1 MLKKICT
8 FYISLFVLL
17 YIFPNSELVSNN
29 QFGSHL
35 DINSA
40 DSLKN
45 IQNLQYSINSILND
59 KNLQNANYGLTVY
72 SITNNKFYY
81 KRNSDKLLTPASNT
95 KLFTSFACLSY
106 LGEDFNTRTSVFC
119 NSNAI
124 SGNKL
129 NGNVYLF
136 GRGDINLGIS
146 DIEDLAQQ
154 IKNYG
159 INEINGNVCADATF
173 FDADYYR
180 KSYSGDNEEVEA
192 TGPIHPISVE
202 KNLINVLV
210 KAGSLTGKPA
220 NIQIIP
226 SSTSFEVRNNTLVG
240 YARKKKKASTI
251 SVRITTENQKTIIS
265 VSGTIPPKQT
275 GYYSYFNNAPALTA
289 AGVLKERLAVV
300 GVKVNGAVVNA
311 KIDKSNPK
319 NIFEIASF
327 DRPIT
332 DIMYWVNKKSDNF
345 LAEMLF
351 KIVGG
356 NYGKY
361 PSTAQSA
368 REVILKALDTN
379 KIARNNFVL
388 NDGCGLS
395 RRNLVTSEGL
405 VQLLATAKHKPFGGV
420 LDSTLAIAGVDGTLR
435 KRMSGTLAANNLR
448 AKTGTLRNVSSLAGY
463 VRTLNGELLAFAFI
477 FNGPS
482 VGYYKQTENKIGEL
496 LANFQFLKY

>member
-1 MLKKICT
+1 MLKKI
-8 FYISLFVLL
+8 FALSVGLFIIFSSLAL
-17 YIFPNSELVSNN
+17 ISNN

-35 DINSA
+35 DINSS

-45 IQNLQYSINSILND
+45 IQNLQYSINSLMND
-59 KNLQNANYGLTVY
+59 KNLQSANYGLTVY

-81 KRNSDKLLTPASNT
+81 KRNSDRLLTPASNT

-106 LGEDFNTRTSVFC
+106 LGENFNTRTSVYC

-124 SGNKL
+124 NGAKL
-129 NGNVYLF
+129 NGNIYLY
-136 GRGDINLGIS
+136 GRGDINFGIS
-146 DIEDLAQQ
+146 DIEELAQQ
-154 IKNYG
+154 IKNFG
-159 INEINGNVCADATF
+159 INEINGNICADASF
-173 FDADYYR
+173 FDTDYHR

-192 TGPIHPISVE
+192 TGPIYPISIE
-202 KNLINVLV
+202 KNLINVLI
-210 KAGSLTGKPA
+210 KAGSITGKSA

-226 SSTSFEVRNNTLVG
+226 TSNSFVVRNNTLVG
-240 YARKKKKASTI
+240 YARKKKGSTI
-251 SVRITTENQKTIIS
+251 SVRITTENQKTIIT

-275 GYYSYFNNAPALTA
+275 GYYSYFNNSPALTA

-300 GVKVNGAVVNA
+300 GIKVNGEVYIG
-311 KIDKSNPK
+311 KMDKSDTK
-319 NIFEIASF
+319 NIVEIANY

-356 NYGKY
+356 NYAKY
-361 PSTAQSA
+361 ASTAQSA
-368 REVILKALDTN
+368 REIILKSLDTN
-379 KIARNNFVL
+379 GIARNNFVL

-395 RRNLVTSEGL
+395 RRNLVSSDGL
-405 VQLLATAKHKPFGGV
+405 VQLLVTSKRKSYGEV

-435 KRMSGTLAANNLR
+435 KRMIGTTAEKNLR

-477 FNGPS
+477 FNGPN
-482 VGYYKQTENKIGEL
+482 VGYYKQTENKIGEI
-496 LANFQFLKY
+496 LANFQYLKY

>member
-8 FYISLFVLL
+8 LSVSLFIVIN
-17 YIFPNSELVSNN
+17 IFSSSALVSNN

-35 DINSA
+35 DINSG

-45 IQNLQYSINSILND
+45 IQNLQYSINSLLND
-59 KNLQNANYGLTVY
+59 KNLQNANYGLTIY

-95 KLFTSFACLSY
+95 KLFTSFACLNY
-106 LGEDFNTRTSVFC
+106 LGEDFNTRTSVYC

-124 SGNKL
+124 
-129 NGNVYLF
+129 NGNQINGNIYLY

-146 DIEDLAQQ
+146 DIEELAQQ

-159 INEINGNVCADATF
+159 INEINGNICADASF
-173 FDADYYR
+173 FDTDYYR

-192 TGPIHPISVE
+192 TGPIYPISIE
-202 KNLINVLV
+202 KNMINVLI
-210 KAGSLTGKPA
+210 KAGSITGKSA

-226 SSTSFEVRNNTLVG
+226 TSNSFVVRNNTLVG
-240 YARKKKKASTI
+240 YAGKRKKGSTI
-251 SVRITTENQKTIIS
+251 SVRITTENQKTIIT

-275 GYYSYFNNAPALTA
+275 GYYSYFNNSPALTA

-300 GVKVNGAVVNA
+300 GVKVNGEVYNS
-311 KIDKSNPK
+311 KIDKSDPK
-319 NIFEIASF
+319 NILEIANY

-356 NYGKY
+356 NYAKY

-368 REVILKALDTN
+368 REIIMKSLDTN
-379 KIARNNFVL
+379 GINRKNFLL

-395 RRNLVTSEGL
+395 RRNFVSSEGLLQLLVTS
-405 VQLLATAKHKPFGGV
+405 KRKCFGGV

-435 KRMSGTLAANNLR
+435 NRMKGTAAENNLR

-482 VGYYKQTENKIGEL
+482 VGYYKQTENKIGEI
-496 LANFQFLKY
+496 LANFQYLKY